1 MGCCICATAIQVA
14 YLNPPSIEKILL
26 AYLVD
31 ACCITGTG
39 KLGRGSYPVFG
50 SWRRRVW
57 LLLQASGP
65 VCLALGISTGIG
77 GVICVAALVG
87 AGAWAGTTFGEMGG
101 DYIGEKFTR
110 LLNYD

>member
-14 YLNPPSIEKILL
+14 YLNPPSIEQILL

-50 SWRRRVW
+50 SWRRRVG

-65 VCLALGISTGIG
+65 VCLALGISTGNRR
-77 GVICVAALVG
+77 CYLCC
-87 AGAWAGTTFGEMGG
+87 GTGWGRRMG
-101 DYIGEKFTR
+101 R
-110 LLNYD
+110 YDFR